1 MQIGQHSNRAKF
13 IRRASSHRRI
23 TAALVLLA
31 IAGFFGLIWAVA
43 HYNIILTPGGCAF
56 RQQYNLPCPTCGMTT
71 AAIAFV
77 HGHILLSFYTQP
89 AAGLLCSILLLTAFF
104 ALLTAVFGVY
114 FGFIERLGNQ
124 VKLRYWL
131 LALLIIVAAGWAVM
145 LARAVAENNAG

>member
-1 MQIGQHSNRAKF
+1 MQTGQHSNRAKF

-31 IAGFFGLIWAVA
+31 IAGFFGLIWAVG
-43 HYNIILTPGGCAF
+43 HYNIVLTPGGCAF

-77 HGHILLSFYTQP
+77 RGHILLSFYTQP
-89 AAGLLCSILLLTAFF
+89 AAAFFCSVLLLTAFF

-114 FGFIERLGNQ
+114 FSIFERLGNQ

-131 LALLIIVAAGWAVM
+131 LALLIILAAGWAVT
-145 LARAVAENNAG
+145 LARALAENNAG